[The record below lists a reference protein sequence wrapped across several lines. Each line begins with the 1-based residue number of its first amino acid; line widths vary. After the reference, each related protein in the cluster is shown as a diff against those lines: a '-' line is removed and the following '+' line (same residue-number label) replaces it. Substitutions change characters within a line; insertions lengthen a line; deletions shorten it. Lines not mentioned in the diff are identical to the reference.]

1 LRSFIFAFLVSTIC
15 AATVSQ
21 AQVVAPSNPDSSKSQ
36 ISEKALTSD
45 QLKSLAQ
52 ALQNEEIRKA
62 LVAELESF
70 QAKMKVKAQ
79 GQKRLQFLSLR
90 NLILIHL
97 GLL

>member
-1 LRSFIFAFLVSTIC
+1 MRSFIFAFLVSTIC

-21 AQVVAPSNPDSSKSQ
+21 AQVVVPSNPDSTKSQ
-36 ISEKALTSD
+36 ISEKAVTSD

-70 QAKMKVKAQ
+70 AGKDESK
-79 GQKRLQFLSLR
+79 GS
-90 NLILIHL
+90 
-97 GLL
+97 GS